1 MAEEGIYSPEDN
13 FPEKPPVVLGDIVGL
28 LLEAER
34 RVAKKS
40 PFYMAKYVMG
50 RGNRHNGKLWGW
62 NRHHVE
68 MGKTLWWAYSTR
80 WERPAGTLMYFEW
93 CRGSRKS
100 TLLQA
105 AALCFMVDDPNEQ
118 ILWDGDVLKKTIKKT
133 AMLKAMFE
141 DEYFCLLFG
150 DLRGEKW
157 KEGEFMLKRT
167 VKSSDA
173 TLTASGLDSSKT
185 SAHYGIIFGDD
196 LQTDDNA
203 DSPLINEQVKTNF
216 RQYQS
221 LHRGKPCPL
230 TIVAGTRWGFRD
242 LGALIQE
249 QMEEEARRGLVKSI
263 FISRRAGYVL
273 DKNNRPDR
281 RFAQFP
287 EPGVGLDLDSLK
299 RMEMN
304 MRPMLFSFNI
314 LLQPYSA
321 EEAYFRKEW
330 VRHHQLTAEHL
341 PQDSDFWL
349 IVDPAGEGKFRG
361 ADFNAL
367 VVAAVTPKS
376 DIYVLETVNKHMTQT
391 ELFGEILRINTDY
404 PGIRVLVE
412 TYFKQH
418 KLAAWLKDQANEALV
433 AVNWAKFKMDYRKK
447 PIRIMALQPYFQS
460 GKVLWR
466 KEHQELED
474 QALQYTGKE
483 EYGVHD
489 DLIDC
494 LAHLLQ
500 KMTVPV
506 EHKEGKWYLQDNY
519 ADTAQFKSMLD
530 KGTEPSHMMV
540 QVKAAEERMRQ
551 TRMKHSERR
560 FAPPGLRP

>member
-1 MAEEGIYSPEDN
+1 MKQPPFELESQ
-13 FPEKPPVVLGDIVGL
+13 FPEKPEGALADFVQL

-50 RGNRHNGKLWGW
+50 RGNRLNGKLWGW

-68 MGKTLWWAYSTR
+68 MGKTLWWGYRTR
-80 WERPAGTLMYFEW
+80 WERPAGTLLYFEW

-118 ILWDGDVLKKTIKKT
+118 ILWDGDVLKKTEKKT
-133 AMLKAMFE
+133 GMLKNMFE
-141 DEYFCLLFG
+141 DEFFMLLFG

-157 KEGEFMLKRT
+157 RSGEFALKRS

-185 SAHYGIIFGDD
+185 AAHYGIIIGDD

-203 DSPLINEQVKTNF
+203 DSALINEQVKTNF

-221 LHRGKPCPL
+221 LHRGKPCPV

-242 LGALIQE
+242 LGAYIAE
-249 QMEEEARRGLVKSI
+249 MEEEEERRGLPKSI
-263 FISRRAGYVL
+263 FISRRAAYRFN
-273 DKNNRPDR
+273 KNGVPDR
-281 RFAQFP
+281 RFAEFP
-287 EPGVGLDLDSLK
+287 EEGVGLDLESLR
-299 RMEMN
+299 RMEMT
-304 MRPMLFSFNI
+304 MRPMLFSFNL

-330 VRHHQLTAEHL
+330 IRHHQVTPDQL
-341 PQDSDFWL
+341 PPDTEYWL
-349 IVDPAGEGKFRG
+349 IVDPAGEGKWRG
-361 ADFNAL
+361 ADFNAML
-367 VVAAVTPKS
+367 VAGVTPKS
-376 DIYVLETVNKHMTQT
+376 DIYVMETVNKHMTQVD
-391 ELFGEILRINTDY
+391 LFGEIIRINTEY
-404 PGIRVLVE
+404 PGIRVLIE
-412 TYFKQH
+412 TYFQQH
-418 KLAAWLKDQANEALV
+418 KLAAWLKTEASKALV
-433 AVNWAKFKMDYRKK
+433 SVNWAKFKMDYRKK
-447 PIRIMALQPYFQS
+447 PIRIMALQPYFQT
-460 GKVLWR
+460 GKIFWR
-466 KEHQELED
+466 REHTDLED

-483 EYGVHD
+483 ERGVHD

-500 KMTVPV
+500 KMVTPI
-506 EHKEGKWYLQDNY
+506 EHREGKWYLQDNW
-519 ADTAQFKSMLD
+519 AETAQYKALVE
-530 KGTEPSHMMV
+530 KGKEPSYMMV
-540 QVKAAEERMRQ
+540 QVRAAEERDRQ
-551 TRMKHSERR
+551 FRLKQSGSRR
-560 FAPPGLRP
+560 FAPMGLRP

>member
-1 MAEEGIYSPEDN
+1 MNKALFELTDKFPEDL
-13 FPEKPPVVLGDIVGL
+13 PVELPDFTQL

-40 PFYMAKYVMG
+40 PFYMSKFVMG

-68 MGKTLWWAYSTR
+68 MGKTLWWGYSTR
-80 WERPAGTLMYFEW
+80 WERPAGTLLYFEW

-118 ILWDGDVLKKTIKKT
+118 FLWDGDVLKKTVKKT
-133 AMLKAMFE
+133 GMLKAMFE

-150 DLRGEKW
+150 DLRGDKW
-157 KEGEFMLKRT
+157 REGEFTLKRV

-242 LGALIQE
+242 LGALIAE
-249 QMEEEARRGLVKSI
+249 MAEDEVNRGLRKSI
-263 FISRRAGYVL
+263 FISRRAAYKIN
-273 DKNNRPDR
+273 KNGMVDR
-281 RFAQFP
+281 RFSEFP
-287 EPGVGLDLDSLK
+287 EEGVGLDLESLK
-299 RMEMN
+299 RMELT

-330 VRHHQLTAEHL
+330 VHHHSRTV
-341 PQDSDFWL
+341 SDMPPETVYWL
-349 IVDPAGEGKFRG
+349 IVDPAGEGKWRG
-361 ADFNAL
+361 ADHNAF
-367 VVAAVTPKS
+367 VICGVTPRAE
-376 DIYVLETVNKHMTQT
+376 IYVMETVNKHMSQV
-391 ELFGEILRINTDY
+391 EIFGEIIRINSEY
-404 PGIRVLVE
+404 PGINVLVE
-412 TYFKQH
+412 TYWQQH
-418 KLAAWLKDQANEALV
+418 KLLAWLKDEANKALV
-433 AVNWAKFKMDYRKK
+433 AINWVKFKMDYRKK
-447 PIRIMALQPYFQS
+447 PIRIMALQPYFQM
-460 GKVLWR
+460 GKVFWR
-466 KEHQELED
+466 KEHVELED
-474 QALQYTGKE
+474 QALQYTGRDEK
-483 EYGVHD
+483 GVED
-489 DLIDC
+489 DLIDA

-500 KMTVPV
+500 KMSTPI
-506 EHKEGKWYLQDNY
+506 EQKEGKWYLQDNW
-519 ADTAQFKSMLD
+519 ADTAQYKDLQFKG
-530 KGTEPSHMMV
+530 KEPSYMMV
-540 QVKAAEERMRQ
+540 QVKAAEERAKQLRMR
-551 TRMKHSERR
+551 HSERR
-560 FAPPGLRP
+560 FAPRGLRP